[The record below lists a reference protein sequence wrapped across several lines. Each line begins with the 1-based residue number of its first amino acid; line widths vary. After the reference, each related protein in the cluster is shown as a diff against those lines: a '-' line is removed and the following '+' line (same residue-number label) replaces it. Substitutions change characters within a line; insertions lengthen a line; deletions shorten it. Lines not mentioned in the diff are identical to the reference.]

1 VKTKSVKAPSQIG
14 EKGAVTR
21 LEVEGAPD
29 PNATSNVPYYD
40 IYPEYRKAAEKA
52 LSREDI
58 PVSERKRV
66 RDYFDALR

>member
-1 VKTKSVKAPSQIG
+1 M
-14 EKGAVTR
+14 TR